1 MSAWPSRC
9 ALHHSTSLLPLLNFS
24 QPLPPK
30 PCRFSANAA
39 SSQQLINSSCIS
51 CCVLSRRRRHDRAQI
66 CRAAVAQQ
74 GGLSYKDAGVDIDAG
89 NELVRRIK
97 QLNPAIGGFS
107 GAYEYGEAGTLMVP
121 DRLIAWV
128 DCGNTVA
135 QAPPAPNAG
144 RKHVLHVTC
153 GIHMWK

>member
-9 ALHHSTSLLPLLNFS
+9 ALHHSTSLLPLLNVS
-24 QPLPPK
+24 QPLPPAT
-30 PCRFSANAA
+30 CRFSANAA
-39 SSQQLINSSCIS
+39 STQQLINSSCKS
-51 CCVLSRRRRHDRAQI
+51 CCVLSRRRRHDRVQI

-107 GAYEYGEAGTLMVP
+107 GAYEYGEAGFVDHAGP
-121 DRLIAWV
+121 AGSNCRLRRSRLQQPAAPECSTELHSI
-128 DCGNTVA
+128 VA
-135 QAPPAPNAG
+135 FWA
-144 RKHVLHVTC
+144 
-153 GIHMWK
+153 